1 MKFGRVDNPKAVDFT
16 LPDDHPKTVEVL
28 GKNDFKKELN
38 IYVGCAKWNRTDL
51 KNFYPKGTKDELAY
65 YSTQFNSI
73 ELNAT
78 FYQMYGA
85 DQIINWRDKTPDG
98 FKFFPK
104 INQSISHLRRL
115 NNVQPLVEAYCDYIS
130 NFEEKL
136 GMVFLQMH
144 NNFKHKNADRLISFI
159 ENFPKAIPLAVEMR
173 NTEWF
178 TDESIANETFE
189 FFEHND
195 ISNIIVD
202 TAGRRDMLH
211 MRLTR
216 PVAFIRYVDANDPES
231 DISRLDDWA
240 ERLEKW
246 VKLGLRTIYFFIHQN
261 MERES
266 PLLSAHFI
274 GQINKRL
281 RTKLQKP
288 NLPAPPS
295 LKLFSL

>member
-1 MKFGRVDNPKAVDFT
+1 MKFGQVDNPEEINFS
-16 LPDDHPKTVEVL
+16 LPADHPKTAEIL
-28 GKNDFKKELN
+28 GKNDPNKELN
-38 IYVGCAKWNRTDL
+38 IYVGCAKWNRADL
-51 KNFYPKGTKDELAY
+51 KKFYPRGTKDELAY

-104 INQSISHLRRL
+104 INQSISHMRRL
-115 NNVQPLVEAYCDYIS
+115 INVQPLVEEYCDYIS

-144 NNFKHKNADRLISFI
+144 NNFKHKNADRLSSFI

-178 TDESIANETFE
+178 TNENIANETFN
-189 FFEHND
+189 FFEKNNV
-195 ISNIIVD
+195 SNVIVD

-211 MRLTR
+211 MRLTT
-216 PVAFIRYVDANDPES
+216 PVAFIRYVGANEPKS
-231 DISRLDDWA
+231 DISRLDDWT
-240 ERLEKW
+240 ERIEKW
-246 VKLGLRTIYFFIHQN
+246 VQLGLRDIYFFVHQN
-261 MERES
+261 IERES

-274 GQINKRL
+274 DQINKRL
-281 RTKLQKP
+281 GTNLKKPKLP
-288 NLPAPPS
+288 DSPS
-295 LKLFSL
+295 LKLF